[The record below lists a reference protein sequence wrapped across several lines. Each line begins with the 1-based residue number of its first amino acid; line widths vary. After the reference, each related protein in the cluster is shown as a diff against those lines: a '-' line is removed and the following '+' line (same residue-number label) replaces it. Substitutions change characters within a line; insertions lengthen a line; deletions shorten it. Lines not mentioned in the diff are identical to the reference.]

1 MRTADDASTPLG
13 ASRGLAFADGYRG
26 DSINPADDE
35 ILAHLACGE
44 NSCDLEAHF
53 WKDHDELLAILQA
66 RLHDLLRVGEHGD
79 YASFNHSLGITGK
92 PWQQADW
99 KAAESWQILSP
110 LRIHPFG
117 TDELNR
123 QMQSAYK
130 GGLIHKA
137 QQRWS
142 KFPAPFGDQQIVY
155 TDKVIQVV
163 NKRIKGWP
171 HERNPLNYVAN
182 GEIGIVTTA
191 RKGSGSDY
199 LQVGFSTQDGVTYRY
214 SRNQVDENLELAY
227 ALTVHKAQG
236 SDFKVVFL
244 IIPKE
249 AQTLSRELI
258 YTGLTRFRERLVLL
272 IEGDTET
279 LRRLRLPDSSA
290 THLRNT
296 NLFTLSLRPDESR
309 PEIPFPE
316 ALIHRTR
323 RGVLVRSKSEVIV
336 ANVLDGL
343 VDDPSEI
350 DWKYEEPLFS
360 SEARD
365 DYRLPDFT
373 IGFVGDTYYWEHLGM
388 LSVPAYREGWE
399 RKRRWYEERLGIP
412 VVGDGARP
420 GFDVEPG
427 TTPLVITS
435 RDGDN
440 GSIDVPHIEALAR
453 RYILLED

>member
-1 MRTADDASTPLG
+1 M
-13 ASRGLAFADGYRG
+13 
-26 DSINPADDE
+26 
-35 ILAHLACGE
+35 
-44 NSCDLEAHF
+44 
-53 WKDHDELLAILQA
+53 
-66 RLHDLLRVGEHGD
+66 
-79 YASFNHSLGITGK
+79 
-92 PWQQADW
+92 
-99 KAAESWQILSP
+99 
-110 LRIHPFG
+110 
-117 TDELNR
+117 
-123 QMQSAYK
+123 
-130 GGLIHKA
+130 
-137 QQRWS
+137 
-142 KFPAPFGDQQIVY
+142 
-155 TDKVIQVV
+155 
-163 NKRIKGWP
+163 
-171 HERNPLNYVAN
+171 
-182 GEIGIVTTA
+182 TTA